1 MPSTQVIGFQ
11 ALNPTPQPLELGV
24 GFRRQGFQPLK
35 PYALCPQTLPPP
47 SPTPLTLQAAVAGNP
62 TNPTPFTL
70 HVAGNATNPPHLT
83 LHVAGNPTNPT
94 PQNPTP
100 LTLHVAGNPT
110 PPHTHTSC
118 GREPYKPYPP
128 HTPHTH
134 IM

>member
-83 LHVAGNPTNPT
+83 LHVAGNPT
-94 PQNPTP
+94 
-100 LTLHVAGNPT
+100 